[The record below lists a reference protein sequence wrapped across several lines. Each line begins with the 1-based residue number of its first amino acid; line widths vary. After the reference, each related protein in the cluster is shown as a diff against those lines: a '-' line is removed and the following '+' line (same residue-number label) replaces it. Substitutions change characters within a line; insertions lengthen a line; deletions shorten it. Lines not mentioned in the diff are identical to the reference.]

1 MTAEQISQIFGIF
14 ALVYVFISM
23 QTKNIRLIMICQIA
37 CNAFGAASY
46 FCLPQGFSG
55 AVIFLVAVAQSI
67 ILLIFRCLDKDVPKW
82 LNIIFV
88 IGYITASLLT
98 FNEPLDTF
106 PLVAAILCAIGISQ
120 KNPKYYRIIML
131 GNAST
136 WLAYDIFV
144 GAYTMLA
151 THGFTVVSALWG
163 IIRFDVLKKKSKDTI
178 EE

>member
-1 MTAEQISQIFGIF
+1 MTPEQFSQIFGIF
-14 ALVYVFISM
+14 ALVFVFISM
-23 QTKNIRLIMICQIA
+23 QTKNIKLIMVCQIA

-55 AVIFLVAVAQSI
+55 AVIFIVAVAQSI
-67 ILLIFRCLDKDVPKW
+67 TLLVFRILEKDVPKW

-98 FNEPLDTF
+98 FDDVLDIF

-131 GNAST
+131 SNAST
-136 WLAYDIFV
+136 WFAYDIFV
-144 GAYTMLA
+144 GAFAMLA
-151 THGFTVVSALWG
+151 THGFTIVSALWG
-163 IIRFDVLKKKSKDTI
+163 IIRFDVMKKKDKSEKT
-178 EE
+178 E